1 MVPNLPKFS
10 PIIPVR
16 RPDIF
21 DSSDWVY
28 ELKYDGFRA
37 LAYIDEGRCRFV
49 SRKGN
54 EMKRFDALCS
64 AIGKRVKVRTAV
76 LDGEIVALNES
87 GMPAFYHLM
96 RRKCQPVY
104 FAFDVL
110 WLNGEDL
117 RELPLLERKKI
128 LRSILPQK
136 SSWIGYVSFIRHT
149 RAKRLFEL
157 VKAKDL
163 EGLVAKRKDAK
174 YTPAA
179 RWFKVLNPTYSQ
191 KVGRQEFF
199 ERNYSKKDRD
209 KIFLVVSRTP

>member
-1 MVPNLPKFS
+1 MARSIKPSPVVPNLPKFS

-16 RPDIF
+16 RPDVF

-37 LAYIDEGRCRFV
+37 LAYLEDGRCRFV

-54 EMKRFDALCS
+54 EMKRFEQLS
-64 AIGKRVKVRTAV
+64 NAIRKAFKVKSAV
-76 LDGEIVALNES
+76 LDGEIVALDGS
-87 GMPAFYHLM
+87 GLPAFYHLM
-96 RRKCQPVY
+96 RRKCHAVY
-104 FAFDVL
+104 YAFDLL
-110 WLNGEDL
+110 WLDGKDL

-128 LRSILPQK
+128 LRSILPKK
-136 SSWIGYVSFIRHT
+136 SSWMGYVSFIGHT

-163 EGLVAKRKDAK
+163 EGLVVKRKDGK
-174 YTPAA
+174 YTPAV

-191 KVGRQEFF
+191 KAGRQEFF
-199 ERNYSKKDRD
+199 QRKL
-209 KIFLVVSRTP
+209 I

>member
-16 RPDIF
+16 RQDIF

-37 LAYIDEGRCRFV
+37 LGYIEDGRCRFV

-54 EMKRFDALCS
+54 EMKRFEDLS
-64 AIGKRVKVRTAV
+64 AATRKQLKVKTAV
-76 LDGEIVALNES
+76 LDGEIVALDES
-87 GMPAFYHLM
+87 GMPAFYRLM
-96 RRKCQPVY
+96 RRKRQASY
-104 FAFDVL
+104 FAFDLL
-110 WLNGEDL
+110 WLDGKDL

-128 LRSILPQK
+128 LRSILPKK
-136 SSWIGYVSFIRHT
+136 SSWIGYVSFIGHT

-163 EGLVAKRKDAK
+163 EGLIVKRKDGQ

-191 KVGRQEFF
+191 KAGRQEFL
-199 ERNYSKKDRD
+199 ERN
-209 KIFLVVSRTP
+209 